1 MRIMTGNAR
10 YLSRLDK
17 AFALHQPVC
26 LRCHQELIILPVKTR
41 QENIPVVADML
52 TRFEVGKFLT
62 RMQYIDA
69 LQMAAEAE
77 VIL

>member
-26 LRCHQELIILPVKTR
+26 LRCHQELIILPVKTEAGKYSSSR
-41 QENIPVVADML
+41 GYADPV
-52 TRFEVGKFLT
+52 
-62 RMQYIDA
+62 
-69 LQMAAEAE
+69 
-77 VIL
+77 